1 MPMHLEDCGSCQAW
15 PALGGQANKQ
25 LIEPEGGPCPFVF
38 LPLGPWEGGAHTG
51 PDLPVRVPSWASWGV
66 GGASSHPL
74 LSATVPTAL
83 PLSLVRARPAVLAA
97 GGVTQQVHGL
107 GSPTCADLLSGG
119 CWGKLL
125 WKTHPVL
132 PLVAVTS
139 FKVAAEGPV
148 PLICTLFC
156 WMAASSTGGASSP
169 SFSDTRASAPLK
181 ESTPPQLSLSSP
193 GGVVSVPWS
202 RHGHTVWAWPIHP
215 SALSEQFR
223 VDKESQSIK

>member
-66 GGASSHPL
+66 GGASSHSL

-97 GGVTQQVHGL
+97 GGVTQQVRGL
-107 GSPTCADLLSGG
+107 GQPHLCRFAPWRMLGQASVENTPCAPTGGGDQLQGG
-119 CWGKLL
+119 CRG
-125 WKTHPVL
+125 
-132 PLVAVTS
+132 
-139 FKVAAEGPV
+139 
-148 PLICTLFC
+148 
-156 WMAASSTGGASSP
+156 
-169 SFSDTRASAPLK
+169 
-181 ESTPPQLSLSSP
+181 
-193 GGVVSVPWS
+193 
-202 RHGHTVWAWPIHP
+202 P
-215 SALSEQFR
+215 SASDLHPFLLGGCLLHR
-223 VDKESQSIK
+223 WGFQSLLF